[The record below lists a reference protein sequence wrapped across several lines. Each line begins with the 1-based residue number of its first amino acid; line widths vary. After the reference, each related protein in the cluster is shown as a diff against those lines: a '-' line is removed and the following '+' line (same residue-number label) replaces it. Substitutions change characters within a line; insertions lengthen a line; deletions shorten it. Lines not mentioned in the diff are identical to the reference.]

1 MAKQPNARHS
11 AIEQPTEPAS
21 ALPST
26 EKGRDTRRRLMKAAA
41 QLYENG
47 YANARITDIT
57 DAAGLSAGAFYRY
70 FEDRQQLTRELLR
83 EMMDEMYVFIRSP
96 FDETQPIR
104 SVLESTRK
112 YFEFYEAHRA
122 LLGVVVELSQTDA
135 EVAHLWDAAKRAF
148 NDRIVRSLE
157 RLATGDQTPLRGL
170 DRHFLSPDLSGAKAA
185 APELPLLWHG
195 GRVHGGGLSALQA
208 LPSGRGGRRIR
219 PHGSSPA
226 QGAGRRAASP
236 LVRAGPGADGP

>member
-11 AIEQPTEPAS
+11 AIEQPAEPAS

-26 EKGRDTRRRLMKAAA
+26 QKGRDTRRRLMKAAA

-157 RLATGDQTPLRGL
+157 RGIAAGQMRDDLDLALAAEMLRSMTEYYAFQRFVLNGSGLSDVSLEQATNAIAEIWISGMGL
-170 DRHFLSPDLSGAKAA
+170 DREPAATRTAPSGA
-185 APELPLLWHG
+185 
-195 GRVHGGGLSALQA
+195 
-208 LPSGRGGRRIR
+208 
-219 PHGSSPA
+219 
-226 QGAGRRAASP
+226 
-236 LVRAGPGADGP
+236 

>member
-47 YANARITDIT
+47 YANARIIDIT
-57 DAAGLSAGAFYRY
+57 ETAGLSAGAFYRY

-157 RLATGDQTPLRGL
+157 RGIAAGQMRDDLDLALAAEMLRSMTEYYAFQRFVLNGSGLSDVSLEQATNAIAEIWISGMGL
-170 DRHFLSPDLSGAKAA
+170 DREPAATRTAPSGA
-185 APELPLLWHG
+185 
-195 GRVHGGGLSALQA
+195 
-208 LPSGRGGRRIR
+208 
-219 PHGSSPA
+219 
-226 QGAGRRAASP
+226 
-236 LVRAGPGADGP
+236 

>member
-157 RLATGDQTPLRGL
+157 RGIAAGQMRDDLDLALAAEMLRSMTEYYAFQRFVLNGSGLSDVSLEQATNAIAEIWISGMGL
-170 DRHFLSPDLSGAKAA
+170 DREPATKRTAPSGA
-185 APELPLLWHG
+185 
-195 GRVHGGGLSALQA
+195 
-208 LPSGRGGRRIR
+208 
-219 PHGSSPA
+219 
-226 QGAGRRAASP
+226 
-236 LVRAGPGADGP
+236 

>member
-57 DAAGLSAGAFYRY
+57 EAAGLSAGAFYRY

-157 RLATGDQTPLRGL
+157 RGIAAGQMRDDLDLALAAEMLRSMTEYYAFQRFVLNGSGLSDVSLEQATNAIAEIWISGMGL
-170 DRHFLSPDLSGAKAA
+170 DREPAATRTAPSGA
-185 APELPLLWHG
+185 
-195 GRVHGGGLSALQA
+195 
-208 LPSGRGGRRIR
+208 
-219 PHGSSPA
+219 
-226 QGAGRRAASP
+226 
-236 LVRAGPGADGP
+236 

>member
-26 EKGRDTRRRLMKAAA
+26 EKGRDTRRRLMNAAA
-41 QLYENG
+41 QLYEKG

-57 DAAGLSAGAFYRY
+57 EAAGLSAGAFYRY

-135 EVAHLWDAAKRAF
+135 EVAQLWDAAKRAF

-157 RLATGDQTPLRGL
+157 RGIAAGQMRGDLDLALAAEMLRSMTEYYAFQRFVLNGSGLSDVPLEQATNAIAEIWISGMGL
-170 DRHFLSPDLSGAKAA
+170 DREPATKRTAPSGA
-185 APELPLLWHG
+185 
-195 GRVHGGGLSALQA
+195 
-208 LPSGRGGRRIR
+208 
-219 PHGSSPA
+219 
-226 QGAGRRAASP
+226 
-236 LVRAGPGADGP
+236 

>member
-1 MAKQPNARHS
+1 MAQ
-11 AIEQPTEPAS
+11 QPTAERPTSGQETESAGAEPAS

-47 YANARITDIT
+47 YANARIIDIT
-57 DAAGLSAGAFYRY
+57 ETAGLSAGAFYRY

-83 EMMDEMYVFIRSP
+83 EMMDEMYVFIRSR

-135 EVAHLWDAAKRAF
+135 EVAKLWDAAKRAF

-157 RLATGDQTPLRGL
+157 RGIAAGQLRDDLNLALAAEMLRSMTEYYAFQRFVLNGSGLSDVPVEQATNAIAEIWISGMGL
-170 DRHFLSPDLSGAKAA
+170 DREPATKRTAPSGA
-185 APELPLLWHG
+185 
-195 GRVHGGGLSALQA
+195 
-208 LPSGRGGRRIR
+208 
-219 PHGSSPA
+219 
-226 QGAGRRAASP
+226 
-236 LVRAGPGADGP
+236 

>member
-135 EVAHLWDAAKRAF
+135 EVAKLWDAAKRAF

-157 RLATGDQTPLRGL
+157 RGIAAGQLRDDLNLALAAEMLRSMTEYYAFQRFVLNGSGLSDVPVEQATNAIAEIWISGMGL
-170 DRHFLSPDLSGAKAA
+170 DREPATKRTAPSGA
-185 APELPLLWHG
+185 
-195 GRVHGGGLSALQA
+195 
-208 LPSGRGGRRIR
+208 
-219 PHGSSPA
+219 
-226 QGAGRRAASP
+226 
-236 LVRAGPGADGP
+236 

>member
-104 SVLESTRK
+104 SVLKSTRK

-157 RLATGDQTPLRGL
+157 RGIAAGQMRDDLDLALAAEMLRSMTEYYAFQRFVLNGSGLSDVSLEQATNAIAEIWISGMGL
-170 DRHFLSPDLSGAKAA
+170 DREPAATRTAPSGA
-185 APELPLLWHG
+185 
-195 GRVHGGGLSALQA
+195 
-208 LPSGRGGRRIR
+208 
-219 PHGSSPA
+219 
-226 QGAGRRAASP
+226 
-236 LVRAGPGADGP
+236 

>member
-157 RLATGDQTPLRGL
+157 RGIAAGQMRDDLDLALAAEMLRSMTEYYAFQRFVLNGSGL
-170 DRHFLSPDLSGAKAA
+170 SDVSLEQATNAIAEIWISGMGFDREPAATRTAPSGA
-185 APELPLLWHG
+185 
-195 GRVHGGGLSALQA
+195 
-208 LPSGRGGRRIR
+208 
-219 PHGSSPA
+219 
-226 QGAGRRAASP
+226 
-236 LVRAGPGADGP
+236 

>member
-135 EVAHLWDAAKRAF
+135 EVAKLWDAAKRAF

-157 RLATGDQTPLRGL
+157 RGIAAGQMRDDLDLALAAEMLRSMTEYYAFQRFVLNGSGLSDVSLEQATNAIAEIWISGMGL
-170 DRHFLSPDLSGAKAA
+170 DREPAATRTAPSGA
-185 APELPLLWHG
+185 
-195 GRVHGGGLSALQA
+195 
-208 LPSGRGGRRIR
+208 
-219 PHGSSPA
+219 
-226 QGAGRRAASP
+226 
-236 LVRAGPGADGP
+236 

>member
-70 FEDRQQLTRELLR
+70 FEDRQQLTRKLLR

-157 RLATGDQTPLRGL
+157 RGIAAGQMRDDLDLALAAEMLRSMTEYYAFQRFVLNGSGLSDVSLEQATNAIAEIWISGMGL
-170 DRHFLSPDLSGAKAA
+170 DREPAATRTAPSGA
-185 APELPLLWHG
+185 
-195 GRVHGGGLSALQA
+195 
-208 LPSGRGGRRIR
+208 
-219 PHGSSPA
+219 
-226 QGAGRRAASP
+226 
-236 LVRAGPGADGP
+236 

>member
-135 EVAHLWDAAKRAF
+135 EVARLWDAAKRAF

-157 RLATGDQTPLRGL
+157 RGIAAGQMRDDLDLALAAEMLRSMTEYYAFQRFVLNGSGLSDVPVEQATNAIAEIWISGMGL
-170 DRHFLSPDLSGAKAA
+170 DREPATKRTAPSGA
-185 APELPLLWHG
+185 
-195 GRVHGGGLSALQA
+195 
-208 LPSGRGGRRIR
+208 
-219 PHGSSPA
+219 
-226 QGAGRRAASP
+226 
-236 LVRAGPGADGP
+236 

>member
-135 EVAHLWDAAKRAF
+135 EVARLWDAAKRAF

-157 RLATGDQTPLRGL
+157 RGIAAGQMRDDLDLALAAEMLRSMTEYYAFQRFVLNGSGLSDVSLEQATNAIAEIWISGMGL
-170 DRHFLSPDLSGAKAA
+170 DREPAATRTAPSGA
-185 APELPLLWHG
+185 
-195 GRVHGGGLSALQA
+195 
-208 LPSGRGGRRIR
+208 
-219 PHGSSPA
+219 
-226 QGAGRRAASP
+226 
-236 LVRAGPGADGP
+236 

>member
-57 DAAGLSAGAFYRY
+57 EAAGLSAGAFYRY

-135 EVAHLWDAAKRAF
+135 EVAQLWDAAKRAF

-157 RLATGDQTPLRGL
+157 RGIAAGQMRGDLDLALAAEMLRSMTEYYAFQRFVLNGSGLSDVPLEQATNAIAEIWISGMGL
-170 DRHFLSPDLSGAKAA
+170 DREPATKRTAPSGA
-185 APELPLLWHG
+185 
-195 GRVHGGGLSALQA
+195 
-208 LPSGRGGRRIR
+208 
-219 PHGSSPA
+219 
-226 QGAGRRAASP
+226 
-236 LVRAGPGADGP
+236 

>member
-26 EKGRDTRRRLMKAAA
+26 EKGRDTKRRLMKAAA

-157 RLATGDQTPLRGL
+157 RGIAAGQMRDDLDLALAAEMLRSMTEYYAFQRFVLNGSGLSDVSLEQATNAIAEIWISGMGL
-170 DRHFLSPDLSGAKAA
+170 DREPAATRTAPSGA
-185 APELPLLWHG
+185 
-195 GRVHGGGLSALQA
+195 
-208 LPSGRGGRRIR
+208 
-219 PHGSSPA
+219 
-226 QGAGRRAASP
+226 
-236 LVRAGPGADGP
+236 

>member
-157 RLATGDQTPLRGL
+157 RGIAAGQMRDDLDLALAAEMLRSMTEYYAFQRFVLNGSGLSDVSLEQATNAIAEIWISGMGL
-170 DRHFLSPDLSGAKAA
+170 DREPAATRTAPSGA
-185 APELPLLWHG
+185 
-195 GRVHGGGLSALQA
+195 
-208 LPSGRGGRRIR
+208 
-219 PHGSSPA
+219 
-226 QGAGRRAASP
+226 
-236 LVRAGPGADGP
+236 

>member
-157 RLATGDQTPLRGL
+157 RGIAAGQMRDDLDLALAAEMLRSMTEYYAFQRFVLNGSGLSDVSLERATNAIAEIWISGMGL
-170 DRHFLSPDLSGAKAA
+170 DREPAATRTAPSGA
-185 APELPLLWHG
+185 
-195 GRVHGGGLSALQA
+195 
-208 LPSGRGGRRIR
+208 
-219 PHGSSPA
+219 
-226 QGAGRRAASP
+226 
-236 LVRAGPGADGP
+236 

>member
-1 MAKQPNARHS
+1 MAQ
-11 AIEQPTEPAS
+11 QPTAERPTSGQETESAGAEPAS

-47 YANARITDIT
+47 YANARIIDIT
-57 DAAGLSAGAFYRY
+57 ETAGLSAGAFYRY

-104 SVLESTRK
+104 SVLKSTRK

-135 EVAHLWDAAKRAF
+135 EVAKLWDAAKRAF

-157 RLATGDQTPLRGL
+157 RGIAAGQMRDDLNLALAAEMLRSMTEYYAFQRFVLDGSGLSDVPLEQATNAIAEIWISGMGL
-170 DRHFLSPDLSGAKAA
+170 ENESASKRTVPSGA
-185 APELPLLWHG
+185 
-195 GRVHGGGLSALQA
+195 
-208 LPSGRGGRRIR
+208 
-219 PHGSSPA
+219 
-226 QGAGRRAASP
+226 
-236 LVRAGPGADGP
+236 

>member
-135 EVAHLWDAAKRAF
+135 EVAHLWGAAKRAF

-157 RLATGDQTPLRGL
+157 RGIAAGQMRDDLDLALAAEMLRSMTEYYAFQRFVLNGSGLSDVSLEQATNAIAEIWISGMGL
-170 DRHFLSPDLSGAKAA
+170 DREPAATRTAPSGA
-185 APELPLLWHG
+185 
-195 GRVHGGGLSALQA
+195 
-208 LPSGRGGRRIR
+208 
-219 PHGSSPA
+219 
-226 QGAGRRAASP
+226 
-236 LVRAGPGADGP
+236 

>member
-1 MAKQPNARHS
+1 MAQ
-11 AIEQPTEPAS
+11 QPTAERPTSGQETESAGAEPAS

-47 YANARITDIT
+47 YANARIIDIT
-57 DAAGLSAGAFYRY
+57 ETAGLSAGAFYRY

-135 EVAHLWDAAKRAF
+135 EVAKLWDAAKRAF

-157 RLATGDQTPLRGL
+157 RGIAAGQLRDDLNLALAAEMLRSMTEYYAFQRFVLNGSGLSDVPVEQATNAIAEIWISGMGL
-170 DRHFLSPDLSGAKAA
+170 DREPATKRTAPSGA
-185 APELPLLWHG
+185 
-195 GRVHGGGLSALQA
+195 
-208 LPSGRGGRRIR
+208 
-219 PHGSSPA
+219 
-226 QGAGRRAASP
+226 
-236 LVRAGPGADGP
+236 

>member
-47 YANARITDIT
+47 YANARIIDIT
-57 DAAGLSAGAFYRY
+57 ETAGLSAGAFYRY

-157 RLATGDQTPLRGL
+157 RGIAAGQMRDDLDLALAAEMLRSMTEYYAFQRFVLNGSGL
-170 DRHFLSPDLSGAKAA
+170 SDVSLEQATNAIAEIWISGMGLEREPAATRTAPSGA
-185 APELPLLWHG
+185 
-195 GRVHGGGLSALQA
+195 
-208 LPSGRGGRRIR
+208 
-219 PHGSSPA
+219 
-226 QGAGRRAASP
+226 
-236 LVRAGPGADGP
+236 

>member
-135 EVAHLWDAAKRAF
+135 EVAQLWDAAKRAF

-157 RLATGDQTPLRGL
+157 RGIAAGQMRDDLDLALAAEMLRSMTEYYAFQRFVLNGSGLSDVSLEQATNAIAEIWISGMGL
-170 DRHFLSPDLSGAKAA
+170 DREPAATRTAPSGA
-185 APELPLLWHG
+185 
-195 GRVHGGGLSALQA
+195 
-208 LPSGRGGRRIR
+208 
-219 PHGSSPA
+219 
-226 QGAGRRAASP
+226 
-236 LVRAGPGADGP
+236 

>member
-57 DAAGLSAGAFYRY
+57 EAAGLSAGAFYRY

-157 RLATGDQTPLRGL
+157 RGIAAGQMRDDLDLALAAEMLRSMTEYYAFQRFVLNGSGLSDVPLEQATNAIAEIWISGMGL
-170 DRHFLSPDLSGAKAA
+170 EREPAATRTASSGA
-185 APELPLLWHG
+185 
-195 GRVHGGGLSALQA
+195 
-208 LPSGRGGRRIR
+208 
-219 PHGSSPA
+219 
-226 QGAGRRAASP
+226 
-236 LVRAGPGADGP
+236 

>member
-26 EKGRDTRRRLMKAAA
+26 EKGRDTRRRLMNAAS
-41 QLYENG
+41 QLYEKG

-57 DAAGLSAGAFYRY
+57 EAAGLSAGAFYRY

-135 EVAHLWDAAKRAF
+135 EVAQLWDAAKRAF

-157 RLATGDQTPLRGL
+157 RGIAAGQMRGDLDLALAAEMLRSMTEYYAFQRFVLNGSGLSDVPLEQATNAIAEIWISGMGL
-170 DRHFLSPDLSGAKAA
+170 DREPATKRTAPSGA
-185 APELPLLWHG
+185 
-195 GRVHGGGLSALQA
+195 
-208 LPSGRGGRRIR
+208 
-219 PHGSSPA
+219 
-226 QGAGRRAASP
+226 
-236 LVRAGPGADGP
+236 

>member
-157 RLATGDQTPLRGL
+157 RGIAAGQLRDDLNLALAAEMLRSMTEYYAFQRFVLNGSGLSDVPVEQATNAIAEIWISGMGL
-170 DRHFLSPDLSGAKAA
+170 DREPATKRTAPSGA
-185 APELPLLWHG
+185 
-195 GRVHGGGLSALQA
+195 
-208 LPSGRGGRRIR
+208 
-219 PHGSSPA
+219 
-226 QGAGRRAASP
+226 
-236 LVRAGPGADGP
+236 

>member
-1 MAKQPNARHS
+1 MAQQPTAERS
-11 AIEQPTEPAS
+11 AIEQPTELAS

-41 QLYENG
+41 LLYENG

-57 DAAGLSAGAFYRY
+57 KAAGLSAGAFYRY

-157 RLATGDQTPLRGL
+157 RGIAAGQMRDDLDLALAAEMLRSMTEYYAFQRFVLNGSGLSDVPVEQATNAIAEIWISGMGL
-170 DRHFLSPDLSGAKAA
+170 DREPATKRTAPSGA
-185 APELPLLWHG
+185 
-195 GRVHGGGLSALQA
+195 
-208 LPSGRGGRRIR
+208 
-219 PHGSSPA
+219 
-226 QGAGRRAASP
+226 
-236 LVRAGPGADGP
+236 

>member
-135 EVAHLWDAAKRAF
+135 EVAKLWDAAKRAF

-157 RLATGDQTPLRGL
+157 RGIAAGQLRDDLNLALAAEMLRSMTEYYAFQRFVLNGSGLSDVSLEQATNAIAEIWISGMGL
-170 DRHFLSPDLSGAKAA
+170 DREPAATRTAPSGA
-185 APELPLLWHG
+185 
-195 GRVHGGGLSALQA
+195 
-208 LPSGRGGRRIR
+208 
-219 PHGSSPA
+219 
-226 QGAGRRAASP
+226 
-236 LVRAGPGADGP
+236 

>member
-41 QLYENG
+41 QLYVNG
-47 YANARITDIT
+47 SANARITDIT

-135 EVAHLWDAAKRAF
+135 EVAKLWDAAKRAF

-157 RLATGDQTPLRGL
+157 RGIAAGQMRDDLDLALAAEMLRSMTEYYAFQRFVLNGSGLSDVSLEQATNAIAEIWISGMGL
-170 DRHFLSPDLSGAKAA
+170 DREPAATRTAPSGA
-185 APELPLLWHG
+185 
-195 GRVHGGGLSALQA
+195 
-208 LPSGRGGRRIR
+208 
-219 PHGSSPA
+219 
-226 QGAGRRAASP
+226 
-236 LVRAGPGADGP
+236 

>member
-157 RLATGDQTPLRGL
+157 RGIAAGQMRDDLDLALAAEMLRSMTEYYAFQRFVLNGSGL
-170 DRHFLSPDLSGAKAA
+170 SDVSLEQATNTIAEIWISGMGFDREPAATRTAPSGA
-185 APELPLLWHG
+185 
-195 GRVHGGGLSALQA
+195 
-208 LPSGRGGRRIR
+208 
-219 PHGSSPA
+219 
-226 QGAGRRAASP
+226 
-236 LVRAGPGADGP
+236 

>member
-57 DAAGLSAGAFYRY
+57 EAAGLSAGAFYRY

-157 RLATGDQTPLRGL
+157 RGIAAGQMRDDLDLALAAEMLRSMTEYYAFQRFVLNGSGLSDVPVEQATNAIAEIWISGMGL
-170 DRHFLSPDLSGAKAA
+170 DREPATKRTAPSGA
-185 APELPLLWHG
+185 
-195 GRVHGGGLSALQA
+195 
-208 LPSGRGGRRIR
+208 
-219 PHGSSPA
+219 
-226 QGAGRRAASP
+226 
-236 LVRAGPGADGP
+236 